1 MAAVKTVLKKTTNK
15 VIVRITATAANDTA
29 TIDLQTDCKMT
40 NETLV
45 AGADSQLVNIAEVF
59 WTTDSSVKLER
70 NGVLVGD
77 FHGGGQIVEAEWV
90 ITDQQS
96 KDIVVTFA
104 GAGTIMLVLSKV
116 AGFNTPI
123 EDAQFGGGDNPTA
136 VGS

>member
-15 VIVRITATAANDTA
+15 VIVRITATAAADTA

>member
-15 VIVRITATAANDTA
+15 VIVRITATTASDTA

-59 WTTDSSVKLER
+59 WSTSSSVKVER
-70 NGVLVGD
+70 NAVLIGD
-77 FHGGGQIVEAEWV
+77 FHGGGEIAEAEWV
-90 ITDQQS
+90 MSDQQS

-116 AGFNTPI
+116 GGFNTPI
-123 EDAQFGGGDNPTA
+123 EEAQFGGGDNPAA

>member
-15 VIVRITATAANDTA
+15 VIVRITATAENDTA

-59 WTTDSSVKLER
+59 WTTGSSVKLER

-77 FHGGGQIVEAEWV
+77 FHGNGQIVEAEWV

>member
-59 WTTDSSVKLER
+59 WTTGSSVKLER

-77 FHGGGQIVEAEWV
+77 FHGVGQIVEAEWV